1 MKLVK
6 ISLVALAAA
15 ALPLL
20 VLAQA
25 TQPPAQDP
33 VPRMSQ
39 EDFKKLL
46 AEDKVLVLD
55 VRTEEAYKNGHVPGA
70 LSVPFLKLEERTQE
84 LKAAKKPIVAYCT

>member
-1 MKLVK
+1 MRLVR

-15 ALPLL
+15 ASPLL

-25 TQPPAQDP
+25 TQPSTQDP
-33 VPRMSQ
+33 VPRISQ

-55 VRTEEAYKNGHVPGA
+55 VRSEEAYKIGHIPGA
-70 LSVPFLKLEERTQE
+70 LSVPFLKLEERIQE